1 MLALL
6 CGDTHTHTHTY
17 TTHTKTLNHGWKGG
31 MSGKEEKR
39 GERGEKGKGIVNYNP
54 NCLLCRLVPPTD

>member
-6 CGDTHTHTHTY
+6 CGDTHTHIHDTHKDIKSWVERRY
-17 TTHTKTLNHGWKGG
+17 EW
-31 MSGKEEKR
+31 ERRER